1 MPRRL
6 LQLLPPIATGLFLL
20 AVWQWLHVSLSPDKQ
35 YLVPAP
41 AAVLAAL
48 IAQRDVLFSS
58 ALTTA
63 SGALLGLLSAVT
75 LGYALAVTLAL
86 SRLTRAALYP
96 YLMVLQMT
104 PIIVFAPIL
113 VLLVEES
120 LIRVSIIT
128 FLICFF
134 PIVVNTTQ
142 GLLSIEPAQRDL
154 FRLHKA
160 SRRDEFLRLRMPAAQ
175 PYFFT
180 GLRIAATLAPIG
192 AIVGDYTAGN
202 AEGGVGGLGF
212 QIVLTSSRFQMPEL
226 YATALTGCALGFAFV
241 AGVLGLQWLALH
253 RWHESY
259 ERKQ

>member
-20 AVWQWLHVSLSPDKQ
+20 AAWQWLHGSLSPDKQ

-63 SGALLGLLSAVT
+63 SGALIGLLSAVI
-75 LGYALAVTLAL
+75 LGYALALTLAL

-113 VLLVEES
+113 VLVIEES

-202 AEGGVGGLGF
+202 AAGGVGGLGF

>member
-1 MPRRL
+1 MRL
-6 LQLLPPIATGLFLL
+6 RLQTLLPPLGAGLLL
-20 AVWQWLHVSLSPDKQ
+20 FTAWHWLHASLSPEKQ

-41 AAVLAAL
+41 GAVFAAL
-48 IAQRDVLFSS
+48 LAQRDVLISG

-63 SGALLGLLSAVT
+63 SGAALGLLAAVI
-75 LGYALAVTLAL
+75 LGYALALSLAV
-86 SRLTRAALYP
+86 SRLGRAALYP

-113 VLLVEES
+113 VLVIGES

-142 GLLSIEPAQRDL
+142 GLLAIDPTQRDL

-160 SRRDEFLRLRMPAAQ
+160 SRRDEFFRLRMPAAQ

-202 AEGGVGGLGF
+202 ASGGAGGLGF

-226 YATALTGCALGFAFV
+226 YATAITGCALGFLFV
-241 AGVLGLQWLALH
+241 AVVIGFQWLALH
-253 RWHESY
+253 RWHDSY
-259 ERKQ
+259 ERKE

>member
-1 MPRRL
+1 MRL
-6 LQLLPPIATGLFLL
+6 RLQTFLLPVATGLGLL
-20 AVWQWLHVSLSPDKQ
+20 AAWHGLHLHLSPDKQ
-35 YLVPAP
+35 YLVPP
-41 AAVLAAL
+41 PGAVLDAL
-48 IAQRDVLFSS
+48 ITRRETLAAA

-63 SGALLGLLSAVT
+63 AGAALGLLAAVVV
-75 LGYALAVTLAL
+75 GYALALMLAVSKL
-86 SRLTRAALYP
+86 SRAALYP

-104 PIIVFAPIL
+104 PVIVFAPIL
-113 VLLVEES
+113 VLVIDDS

-134 PIVVNTTQ
+134 PLVVNTTQ
-142 GLLSIEPAQRDL
+142 GLLSVDPAWLDL
-154 FRLHKA
+154 FRLSKS
-160 SRRDEFLRLRMPAAQ
+160 SRTDEFIRLRMPAAQ

-202 AEGGVGGLGF
+202 AQNGVGGLGF

-241 AGVLGLQWLALH
+241 AAVIGLQWLALH

-259 ERKQ
+259 EHRN

>member
-6 LQLLPPIATGLFLL
+6 LTFLPPLATGLLLL
-20 AVWQWLHVSLSPDKQ
+20 AAWQWLHHSLSPDKQ

-41 AAVLAAL
+41 GAVLAAL
-48 IAQRDVLFSS
+48 IDQREVLLSS

-63 SGALLGLLSAVT
+63 SGAIVGLLAAVT
-75 LGYALAVTLAL
+75 LGYALALTLAV

-113 VLLVEES
+113 VLVIEASLV
-120 LIRVSIIT
+120 RVSIIT

-142 GLLSIEPAQRDL
+142 GLLSIDPSQRDL
-154 FRLHKA
+154 FTLFKA
-160 SRRDEFLRLRMPAAQ
+160 SRRDEFLRLRIPAAQ

-202 AEGGVGGLGF
+202 AEGGIGGLGF

-241 AGVLGLQWLALH
+241 AVVIGLQWLALH

-259 ERKQ
+259 ERKN